1 MNIENILKIVNQP
14 ILYSARI
21 KNDTVEITV
30 KEKDKDFLSELLEL
44 DKIKHQLEIQNEKIT
59 NQKAYKDLKRE
70 ADITREKLQ
79 YIIITAEQLKILK
92 DNYIKF
98 AYFEK
103 DDYAAAAS
111 FFRLSTAGGDITVS
125 AMRDYAVSLGRLGD
139 IEAADD
145 VLQQMYAAG
154 ASGDVTDYV
163 QAEIDYAL
171 EKYSAAENSFQSVLN
186 KTDDID
192 LQKRTVRS
200 LAELYRDCSA
210 LARIDESPISYP
222 ATKEAELLSNGIVQY
237 GLRFDSTIWE
247 MLALAYFEAYHT
259 DPSVDENYLVKAADC
274 FNRVIE
280 LGVSKDYLY
289 SNLYTIYYE
298 LEDYAAAEES
308 LLRFEDAFPDNY
320 MPHALRAM
328 MLITIENGKNQ
339 SARNYTKAKSEYEV
353 AKQMIQSS
361 DDTTYFQQLESLIV
375 RLQKEGW
382 L

>member
-1 MNIENILKIVNQP
+1 M
-14 ILYSARI
+14 
-21 KNDTVEITV
+21 
-30 KEKDKDFLSELLEL
+30 
-44 DKIKHQLEIQNEKIT
+44 
-59 NQKAYKDLKRE
+59 
-70 ADITREKLQ
+70 
-79 YIIITAEQLKILK
+79 
-92 DNYIKF
+92 
-98 AYFEK
+98 
-103 DDYAAAAS
+103 
-111 FFRLSTAGGDITVS
+111 
-125 AMRDYAVSLGRLGD
+125 
-139 IEAADD
+139 
-145 VLQQMYAAG
+145 LQQMYAAG

-289 SNLYTIYYE
+289 SNLYKIYYE

>member
-1 MNIENILKIVNQP
+1 MG
-14 ILYSARI
+14 A
-21 KNDTVEITV
+21 
-30 KEKDKDFLSELLEL
+30 
-44 DKIKHQLEIQNEKIT
+44 
-59 NQKAYKDLKRE
+59 
-70 ADITREKLQ
+70 
-79 YIIITAEQLKILK
+79 
-92 DNYIKF
+92 

-163 QAEIDYAL
+163 QPEIDYAL